1 MKFKLIIPAI
11 DNNKYSKDGDLVKW
25 GGTTLLE
32 WKISQA
38 KKIKNIDE
46 IIISTNSKKI
56 KKISESYNLKTENR
70 YIGKNIID
78 LYVSIAKKYKNYYLV
93 WLNCTSPFISES
105 TINKFLIKF
114 KNKKKFY
121 DCAFTYHQEN
131 EYFLIN
137 NKPVNFSL
145 DENLKERKNLR
156 SLKKI
161 TNGASILNPQTIIK
175 RKQLIGTKPMFYK
188 IDWLSSLEIKDTNNI
203 NSYESLIHDY
213 FSSRS

>member
-25 GGTTLLE
+25 GGSTLLE

-56 KKISESYNLKTENR
+56 KKISESYDLKTESRN
-70 YIGKNIID
+70 IDKNIID
-78 LYVSIAKKYKNYYLV
+78 LYIPIAKKYKNYYIV
-93 WLNCTSPFISES
+93 WLSCTSPFVSEAI
-105 TINKFLIKF
+105 INKFLTKF
-114 KNKKKFY
+114 KNKMKFY

-145 DENLKERKNLR
+145 NENLKERKNLR

-161 TNGASILNPQTIIK
+161 TSGVSILNPQTIIK
-175 RKQLIGTKPMFYK
+175 RKQLIGSKPMFYK
-188 IDWLSSLEIKDTNNI
+188 IDWLSSLEIKDTNSI
-203 NSYESLIHDY
+203 NSYESLIQYY
-213 FSSRS
+213 FSSRP